1 MRTLRPTPAII
12 ALVATLVLLTSGSA
26 LAQYSFDWT
35 YGQQGAV
42 KDMFILED
50 FMTTVTNTS
59 SLAGTFRVTLVKDVP
74 PSWQVTLC
82 EGPTC
87 YPPTYTVHT
96 FDLGPGESTNLDIA
110 ITPAVNEGSGTVTAT
125 LISMDDPGV
134 VESTS
139 FTVVTSGL
147 DILNVDSDGGAD
159 FEIFFSDALDATG
172 RTHATWTRGVMGVLT
187 AEDLANFDGVVWSV
201 GTYGPGLADDDRAN
215 LEEYVQNGGNLFL
228 TGQNLTRDFCDPGSP
243 LYSPISHAWF
253 QDLLGV
259 DFLADD
265 AATDLVNGVSGDPVA
280 DGMVLTINGGDG
292 ANNNSSPDEVITV
305 GNGATSMIYATGQN
319 AAVRSAFG
327 EGRTFLAAFG
337 FEGLSTA
344 SQRNDVMTSV
354 LDWIISRP
362 SAVPDDVQSP
372 LVFSPYVV
380 PNPFNPQTSVKFEVG
395 GTQAVNSEV
404 VIYDL
409 RGREIRSLFRGVLEP
424 GPQAMVWNGRDNG
437 GRSLASGI
445 YLARVLVAD
454 QAHTVK
460 MTLAR

>member
-1 MRTLRPTPAII
+1 MRTLRRTPVII
-12 ALVATLVLLTSGSA
+12 ALVAILILLTSGSA
-26 LAQYSFDWT
+26 FAQYSFDWS

-50 FMTTVTNTS
+50 FMTEMTNTS
-59 SLAGTFRVTLVKDVP
+59 ALTDSFRVTMVTDMP
-74 PSWQVTLC
+74 PFWQATIC
-82 EGPTC
+82 EGPVC
-87 YPPTYTVHT
+87 FPPSYTVHK
-96 FDLGPGESTNLDIA
+96 FILGPGESTNLDFA
-110 ITPAVNEGSGTVTAT
+110 ITAAVDEGRGSSNIT
-125 LISMDDPGV
+125 LESLSDPGV
-134 VESTS
+134 VEVTS

-147 DILNVDSDGGAD
+147 EILNVDSDGGAGY
-159 FEIFFSDALDATG
+159 EIFFSDALDATG

-187 AEDLANFDGVVWSV
+187 AEDLANFDGIVWSV
-201 GTYGPGLADDDRAN
+201 GTYGQGLADDDRAN

-228 TGQNLTRDFCDPGSP
+228 TGQNLAMDYCDPGSP
-243 LYSPISHAWF
+243 LYSPIAHAWF

-265 AATDLVNGVSGDPVA
+265 AATNQVNGVAGDPVA

-292 ANNNSSPDEVITV
+292 ANNNSSPDEITTLV
-305 GNGATSMIYATGQN
+305 NGATAMTYATGQD

-327 EGRTFLAAFG
+327 DGRTFFAAFG
-337 FEGLSTA
+337 FEGLSSA

-354 LDWIISRP
+354 LDWITFP
-362 SAVPDDVQSP
+362 FSAVPNDVQSP
-372 LVFSPYVV
+372 LVFNAFVV

-409 RGREIRSLFRGVLEP
+409 RGREIRNLFRGVLEP
-424 GPQAMVWNGRDNG
+424 GPQTMVWNGRDNG
-437 GRSLASGI
+437 GRNLASGV
-445 YLARVLVAD
+445 YLARVVVASE
-454 QAHTVK
+454 ARTVK